1 MKRLSLPAAMLAGS
15 CGWSGAGPGCEVAEA
30 PRPLPRELDES
41 SGVAVSLR
49 TPGVYW
55 THTDD
60 PEAVLWAVDATGAVL
75 GRVEIA
81 GESAYDPEDLAA
93 APCPE
98 GSCLYLADI
107 GDNYAERDT
116 LVVLRAVEPDPGAGT
131 VAAERFL
138 LRLPGG
144 ARDAEAIFVLPGE
157 ELFVVGKGSEH
168 PVALYRYPGALRPD
182 SVVTLE
188 EVQRLSETARV
199 LPRQGHRRRSRER
212 RLHRRA
218 PHLRDA
224 ALPSLGRK
232 RAGAD
237 RGRDSEPEPAARV
250 AGRGSGDR
258 GGRRGGTHQRGRPRR
273 RPGEHHDPALPP
285 RRSGERSGGV
295 TLRP

>member
-1 MKRLSLPAAMLAGS
+1 MQRLSLPAAMLAGS

-55 THTDD
+55 THTDY

-75 GRVEIA
+75 GQVEIA
-81 GESAYDPEDLAA
+81 GKSAYDPEDLAA

-98 GSCLYLADI
+98 GSYLYLADI

-116 LVVLRAVEPDPGAGT
+116 LVVLHAVEPDPGAGT

-199 LPRQGHRRRSRER
+199 LPCQVTGAAAASDGSIAVLRTYETLLFHRWDGSALVPIADGTVNLSPLCESQGE
-212 RLHRRA
+212 
-218 PHLRDA
+218 
-224 ALPSLGRK
+224 GVGI
-232 RAGAD
+232 GAD
-237 RGRDSEPEPAARV
+237 SVVALTSEAGPAGGPASITILRCRLDGV
-250 AGRGSGDR
+250 ESGAE
-258 GGRRGGTHQRGRPRR
+258 G
-273 RPGEHHDPALPP
+273 
-285 RRSGERSGGV
+285 
-295 TLRP
+295 